1 MLKVDDFTTP
11 LSPVDGSFKQ
21 KPTGEMLE
29 LNGIINQIDKTGVC
43 ITIYPSS
50 K

>member
-1 MLKVDDFTTP
+1 MLKMDDYITP

-21 KPTGEMLE
+21 KPKGEMLE
-29 LNGIINQIDKTGVC
+29 LKGIINQIDKTGVC